1 MSVEFTNPAGAQY
14 IDFGSAISGVI
25 GLTAK
30 SVAFWVKP
38 DDFGAAYEMLIIS
51 DGTGTDTDELFDI
64 VTQITTGKVGLVAH
78 FSTTNGVWITTSA
91 TLTAGA
97 WNHVVVTY
105 DGTSTANNPVIY
117 INGASV
123 AVTRST
129 APVGTYRTGTA
140 ANLYIGT
147 PSAGAALDGK
157 ITDARIYNAVLTSS
171 QASGLYAGGVF
182 TPNFDTNLVFHA
194 PLSSATTL
202 SGASFDGF
210 TLTSS
215 QKFYDRI
222 ACVQGT
228 PSGSP
233 LGSTTNS

>member
-78 FSTTNGVWITTSA
+78 FSTTNGVWIITSA

-129 APVGTYRTGTA
+129 APVGTY
-140 ANLYIGT
+140 L
-147 PSAGAALDGK
+147 
-157 ITDARIYNAVLTSS
+157 
-171 QASGLYAGGVF
+171 
-182 TPNFDTNLVFHA
+182 LV
-194 PLSSATTL
+194 
-202 SGASFDGF
+202 
-210 TLTSS
+210 
-215 QKFYDRI
+215 
-222 ACVQGT
+222 
-228 PSGSP
+228 
-233 LGSTTNS
+233 